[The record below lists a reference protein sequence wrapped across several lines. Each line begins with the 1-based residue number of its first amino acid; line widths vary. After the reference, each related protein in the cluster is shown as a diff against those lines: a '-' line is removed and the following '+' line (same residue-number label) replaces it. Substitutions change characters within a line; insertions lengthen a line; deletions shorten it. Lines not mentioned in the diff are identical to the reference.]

1 MGRLEV
7 RAAVT
12 AYFQNAANPNNS
24 TIPGYIPY
32 VGTVYP
38 ARPLIVEETAYEE
51 TMNGLL
57 VAASPT
63 GGGAVLVVNIPTDAR
78 ARKALTGRGAVN
90 DLWDHHI
97 ALEVW
102 YSNVGGEGITA
113 QQDYDSII
121 DQIIYDIRADP
132 TLGAPLVIWSAG
144 EYEPNITHEQSL
156 PKTSGDGLTIFI
168 NGVVRFDAQEWL
180 NQGVT
185 PPS

>member
-7 RAAVT
+7 RQTVT
-12 AYFQNAANPNNS
+12 NYFTNAAEPNGGN
-24 TIPGYIPY
+24 IPY
-32 VGTVYP
+32 VGTVYA

-57 VAASPT
+57 VASSPS
-63 GGGAVLVVNIPTDAR
+63 GGGAVLVVNIPEDTR

-102 YSNVGGEGITA
+102 YANVGGEGITS
-113 QQDYDSII
+113 QTDYDSII
-121 DQIIYDIRADP
+121 DQIIYNIRADP
-132 TLGAPLVIWSAG
+132 TLGDPAVVWSAG
-144 EYEPNITHEQSL
+144 EYEPNITHGQSL
-156 PKTSGDGLTIFI
+156 PKTSDDGLTIFI

-180 NQGVT
+180 NSEVT
-185 PPS
+185 PLS